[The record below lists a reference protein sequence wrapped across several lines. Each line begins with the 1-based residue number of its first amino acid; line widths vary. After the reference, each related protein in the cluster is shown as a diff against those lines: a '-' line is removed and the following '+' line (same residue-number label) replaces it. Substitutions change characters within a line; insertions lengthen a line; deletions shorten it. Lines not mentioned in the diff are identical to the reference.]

1 MPLWF
6 VIMALGATGCGWV
19 FLKARQMEAE
29 QVKRKVKEG
38 SKDVKAAAK
47 HVAKQPSGVKV
58 IEPVTSEKEVNF
70 SGDISGKMAKE
81 LEEIL
86 RRE

>member
-1 MPLWF
+1 MPLWV
-6 VIMALGATGCGWV
+6 VIIGAGITFCGWV
-19 FLKARQMEAE
+19 FLKARRMEAE

-47 HVAKQPSGVKV
+47 HVAKQPSGVEV
-58 IEPVTSEKEVNF
+58 IEPVTSKEEVNF